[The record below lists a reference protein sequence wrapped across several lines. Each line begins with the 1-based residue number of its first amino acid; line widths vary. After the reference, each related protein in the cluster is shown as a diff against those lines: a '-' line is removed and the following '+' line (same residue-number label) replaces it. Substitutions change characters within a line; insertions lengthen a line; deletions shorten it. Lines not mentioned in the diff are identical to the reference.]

1 MPTSSVHVI
10 DSVWGRGSVI
20 VGFPQRRTFKL
31 NSVNSSPNLPNIM
44 CCIGNDT
51 FAIEYPCKLHVGHS
65 VILCLV
71 DIEHLYR
78 LIQCE
83 NVVLISLNRHHMRK
97 FFMPKCYLTPVTQ
110 YWCCKRWKHC
120 YIDRDLTLFCY
131 LVHGIFLMKSS
142 KRMVSVCEGNHRS
155 LVNSPH
161 REPATRVYF
170 LYQSRQRVKQTFGLP
185 VIWEDMMLIV
195 TLL

>member
-1 MPTSSVHVI
+1 MESIRSLFLNYFAALRTACDMSHQITSYLTVCSTTHSCRHQAFTLLTLCEGV
-10 DSVWGRGSVI
+10 GRSSLE
-20 VGFPQRRTFKL
+20 L
-31 NSVNSSPNLPNIM
+31 NSVNSSPNLTNIM

-110 YWCCKRWKHC
+110 Y
-120 YIDRDLTLFCY
+120 
-131 LVHGIFLMKSS
+131 
-142 KRMVSVCEGNHRS
+142 
-155 LVNSPH
+155 
-161 REPATRVYF
+161 
-170 LYQSRQRVKQTFGLP
+170 
-185 VIWEDMMLIV
+185 
-195 TLL
+195 